1 MKWIIDRI
9 EDDFAVIET
18 ENEKV
23 FSIPLAIIPKNAKEG
38 DVVFVTIDKTETL
51 NRKERIN
58 SLMNDL
64 FVD

>member
-9 EDDFAVIET
+9 EEDFAVIET
-18 ENEKV
+18 ENGNV
-23 FSIPLAIIPKNAKEG
+23 FSIPLAVLPENTKEG
-38 DVVFVTIDKTETL
+38 DALFVTIDKDETL
-51 NRKERIN
+51 NRKEKIN

>member
-23 FSIPLAIIPKNAKEG
+23 FSIPLAVIPENAKEG
-38 DVVFVTIDKTETL
+38 DVVFVTIDKAETL

-64 FVD
+64 FIY